1 LSSWRQ
7 RRAGNEITDAAT
19 KLARGEAL
27 RASADPGLRQ
37 WPSFGPERHLGQ
49 LHPEY
54 QQMLADERATVTR
67 EECDF
72 YHTVELSDGTVISG
86 PWDLRG
92 REREYL
98 GHVELSGKTV
108 LELGP
113 ATGHLTYIMER
124 AGADVVSFDVG
135 YDVSMD
141 LMPAPIRDTR
151 QLRFDH
157 ARNVTRAQNSWW
169 LLHRDFASSARM
181 VYGDIYALPGDIG
194 EFDVSVFCAIL
205 LHLKSPIAAL
215 EQAARRTR
223 STIVI
228 TEPWPYGS
236 EMLHENVMRP
246 FPLGDGGHWVIWWSI
261 SAGAVVRM
269 LETLGFKRSQ
279 VIEHKQS
286 HQFGH
291 VTSAPF
297 EDIDMYTVVAERG

>member
-1 LSSWRQ
+1 
-7 RRAGNEITDAAT
+7 
-19 KLARGEAL
+19 
-27 RASADPGLRQ
+27 
-37 WPSFGPERHLGQ
+37 
-49 LHPEY
+49 
-54 QQMLADERATVTR
+54 MLADERATVRR
-67 EECDF
+67 EDCKF
-72 YHTVELSDGTVISG
+72 YHTVELPDGDVIPG

-92 REREYL
+92 RESEYL
-98 GHVELSGKTV
+98 GNVELEGKSV

-113 ATGHLTYIMER
+113 ATGHLSYFMER

-141 LMPAPIRDTR
+141 LMPAPIRDMR

-157 ARNVTRAQNSWW
+157 ARNVTRLQNSWW
-169 LLHRDFASSARM
+169 FLHREYASSTRM

-223 STIVI
+223 SKIVV
-228 TEPWPYGS
+228 TEPWSGDS
-236 EMLHENVMRP
+236 DTLHDDIMRI
-246 FPLGDGGHWVIWWSI
+246 FPLGEGGRWVIWWSI

-269 LETLGFKRSQ
+269 LEMLGFTRSH
-279 VIEHKQS
+279 VIEHTQA

-291 VTSAPF
+291 VVGAPYQ
-297 EDIDMYTVVAERG
+297 DMPMYTVIAERG